1 MNIIPSA
8 YHPSK
13 LSTLHLQLHKECL
26 VAGLKKKKNSMKNST
41 FTSTS
46 IQESSCGYKLYIQY
60 KEMFC
65 SL

>member
-8 YHPSK
+8 CHLSK
-13 LSTLHLQLHKECL
+13 LSTLHPQLHKECL
-26 VAGLKKKKNSMKNST
+26 VAGLKKKNSTKNST

-65 SL
+65 SQ